1 MRMIA
6 YIRWALGRRWM
17 SNRVLFAK
25 SILYRGF
32 SVMMT
37 FVFSMVLTQNLQIS
51 ATISMFDI
59 VFKTLLY
66 FTFEV
71 NWNKL
76 IKRM

>member
-6 YIRWALGRRWM
+6 YIRWVLGRRWM
-17 SNRVLFAK
+17 SNRVLFVK

>member
-1 MRMIA
+1 MRIIA

-17 SNRVLFAK
+17 SNRVLFVK

-37 FVFSMVLTQNLQIS
+37 FVFSMMLTKNLQIS
-51 ATISMFDI
+51 VNISLLDM
-59 VFKTLLY
+59 VLKTLLY
-66 FTFEV
+66 FIFEV
-71 NWNKL
+71 NWNNL

>member
-1 MRMIA
+1 MRVIA

-17 SNRVLFAK
+17 SNRVLFVK

-37 FVFSMVLTQNLQIS
+37 FVFSMMLTQNLQIS
-51 ATISMFDI
+51 VNISLLDM
-59 VFKTLLY
+59 VLKTLLY
-66 FTFEV
+66 FIFEV
-71 NWNKL
+71 NWNNL

>member
-1 MRMIA
+1 MRVIA

-17 SNRVLFAK
+17 SNRVLFVK

-37 FVFSMVLTQNLQIS
+37 FVFSMMLTQNLQIS
-51 ATISMFDI
+51 VNISLLDI

-66 FTFEV
+66 FIFEV
-71 NWNKL
+71 NWNNL